1 MGEEDLGVDNEED
14 GDADQDQDK
23 GRRSGVIW

>member
-23 GRRSGVIW
+23 GRRNGVIG